1 MQIYL
6 TNPFLCG
13 RIRVDVDVRLLRRI
27 AVLKEYLIM
36 KTSKNKN
43 KRLEIRISED
53 DLKLLKIASYCIGQ
67 TPSQM
72 LRMFIDSTING
83 LKIKVRQGEIKLED
97 FEAILND

>member
-1 MQIYL
+1 
-6 TNPFLCG
+6 
-13 RIRVDVDVRLLRRI
+13 
-27 AVLKEYLIM
+27 M
-36 KTSKNKN
+36 KTSQNKN

-72 LRMFIDSTING
+72 LSMFIDSTING

>member
-1 MQIYL
+1 
-6 TNPFLCG
+6 
-13 RIRVDVDVRLLRRI
+13 
-27 AVLKEYLIM
+27 M

-43 KRLEIRISED
+43 KRLDIRISED

-72 LRMFIDSTING
+72 VRMFIDSTING

-97 FEAILND
+97 FEAILNDSLQLARVSYRKIE

>member
-1 MQIYL
+1 
-6 TNPFLCG
+6 
-13 RIRVDVDVRLLRRI
+13 
-27 AVLKEYLIM
+27 M

>member
-1 MQIYL
+1 
-6 TNPFLCG
+6 
-13 RIRVDVDVRLLRRI
+13 
-27 AVLKEYLIM
+27 M

-72 LRMFIDSTING
+72 VRMFIDSTING